1 MAITNVVASGTTA
14 ASSADIAIAA
24 GSIYTFMLNPAS
36 GGVQTDMS
44 GQVYQNTTTGYIYFG
59 GMDKSAPNCHAR
71 GPIVVQLRRQSGSV
85 IAFGIDQDA

>member
-24 GSIYTFMLNPAS
+24 GAIYTFVLNPAS

-44 GQVYQNTTTGYIYFG
+44 AEITEKTTTGYVMMG
-59 GMDKSAPNCHAR
+59 NLDKSAPSCQAR
-71 GPIVVQLRRQSGSV
+71 GPITVKINKQGGSV
-85 IAFGIDQDA
+85 IAFGVDQEA